1 MAMDATRQNLSCA
14 KRGEKVNMREDTL
27 IDEQSAYEFI
37 TWYFNK
43 GGVPI
48 SKEEFKGYTW
58 FYDNKNKEYVL
69 RKKSTGQYAI
79 PVELFDKWNEEKA
92 SEQMTRKLSDV
103 ADKIMDLRKE
113 FYLRINDESE
123 QTKEAI
129 RDLGEANWK
138 YALCNI
144 SNILFSKEDQFILTL
159 ELLDRVE
166 DPDKKYSIGVRLFG
180 TQYED
185 VKDGI

>member
-1 MAMDATRQNLSCA
+1 
-14 KRGEKVNMREDTL
+14 MREDTY

-37 TWYFNK
+37 TWYFKK
-43 GGVPI
+43 GGVSI
-48 SKEEFKGYTW
+48 SKEDFNGYTW
-58 FYDNKNKEYVL
+58 FYDKKNKEYVL

-103 ADKIMDLRKE
+103 ADKIVDLRKE
-113 FYLRINDESE
+113 FYLRLNDESE

-129 RDLGEANWK
+129 RDLGEA
-138 YALCNI
+138 
-144 SNILFSKEDQFILTL
+144 LFSKEDKFVLTL
-159 ELLDRVE
+159 ELLDEVE